1 MKRFVTRLKYSILGL
16 LFANSSIIVTFL
28 RMYIIYKQNR
38 KEDVRIE
45 QIIFSTFSINKV
57 LLDFYIY
64 YSFAVLFNYFWYTKQ
79 QKLRES
85 MQLGNKREISNLEYF
100 VLTIIGLIYILCIL
114 NTCLIIFQIVSQY
127 IFLNEFKNSWAAD
140 VLVFCLKYI
149 IPFKDMLIAL
159 SFTWLYYH
167 QGMKKNRK
175 DQQEREVDPDIQDII
190 NDTQK

>member
-1 MKRFVTRLKYSILGL
+1 MKRFVTLLQYSILGL

-64 YSFAVLFNYFWYTKQ
+64 YSFAVLFNYFWETKQ

-114 NTCLIIFQIVSQY
+114 NTCLVIFQIVSQY